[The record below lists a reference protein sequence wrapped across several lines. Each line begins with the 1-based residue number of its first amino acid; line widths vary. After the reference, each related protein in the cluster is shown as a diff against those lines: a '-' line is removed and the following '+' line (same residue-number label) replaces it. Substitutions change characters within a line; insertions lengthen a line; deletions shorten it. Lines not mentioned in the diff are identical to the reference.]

1 VHCQRHL
8 FEPAIDVC
16 GGCRETYCADCL
28 VWPFGRAKL
37 PYCLTCAVQASGVRQ
52 RSSKL
57 PRLTR
62 RDLKELETRRSLLT
76 S

>member
-1 VHCQRHL
+1 MHCQRHM

-52 RSSKL
+52 GSVK
-57 PRLTR
+57 LTR
-62 RDLKELETRRSLLT
+62 PTRQERRELADRRAALVR
-76 S
+76 

>member
-1 VHCQRHL
+1 L
-8 FEPAIDVC
+8 FDRAIDVC
-16 GGCRETYCADCL
+16 GGCRETFCADCL

-37 PYCLTCAVQASGVRQ
+37 PYCLSCAVQASGVR
-52 RSSKL
+52 RGSTKL

-62 RDLKELETRRSLLT
+62 RELKEIETQRTLLA